1 MKKPV
6 LDGKTAAAGVAGAAA
21 LLLARELAKE
31 RGRCR
36 RALRE
41 RDEARARADDEILRF
56 AGLAAHDLQS
66 PLRKASA
73 FAEGLRGRIAEGLD
87 DTSRDFLD
95 RLMRSV
101 GGMQKLVEG
110 LAALTRAS
118 VSGEPRRPLDLGSVA
133 EEALAELRPE
143 IEACGARVRVYAMP
157 RVEAEPAG
165 TRRLLLQLLGNA
177 LKFRRPGM
185 PPDVR
190 VRARAVDGGFVE
202 LSVEDD
208 GVGFDSARSGK
219 LFTPFGRLHA
229 ASEFPGAGLGL
240 AACRRIVERH
250 GGTISAESGPNGG
263 ALVRARLPAA
273 REGPWTP
280 T

>member
-1 MKKPV
+1 MKRPV
-6 LDGKTAAAGVAGAAA
+6 LDGKSAAAGVAGVAA
-21 LLLARELAKE
+21 LLLARALAKE
-31 RGRCR
+31 RGRR
-36 RALRE
+36 RLALSE
-41 RDEARARADDEILRF
+41 RDEARAAADDEILRF

-73 FAEGLRGRIAEGLD
+73 FAEGLRGRIADGLD

-118 VSGEPRRPLDLGSVA
+118 VSGQERVPLDLGQVA
-133 EEALAELRPE
+133 EQALEELRPE
-143 IEACGARVRVYAMP
+143 LEASGARVRVYAMP
-157 RVEAEPAG
+157 SVQAEPAG
-165 TRRLLLQLLGNA
+165 ARRLLVQLLGNA
-177 LKFRRPGM
+177 LKFRRPGRA
-185 PPDVR
+185 PDVC
-190 VRARAVDGGFVE
+190 VRARRVDGGFVE
-202 LSVEDD
+202 LQVQDD
-208 GVGFDSARSGK
+208 GPGFDPALAGK

-240 AACRRIVERH
+240 AACRRIVARH
-250 GGTISAESGPNGG
+250 GGTISAESVPGGG
-263 ALVRARLPAA
+263 AIVRARLPAA
-273 REGPWTP
+273 REEPWTR